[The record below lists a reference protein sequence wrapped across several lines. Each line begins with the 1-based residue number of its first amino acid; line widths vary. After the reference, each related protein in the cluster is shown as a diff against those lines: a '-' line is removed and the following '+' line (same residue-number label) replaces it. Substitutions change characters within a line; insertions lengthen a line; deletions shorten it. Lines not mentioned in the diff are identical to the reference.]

1 MLAEE
6 KDSEHPWF
14 QRILLIDVGTCLVSV
29 YHDSEKEILVHIE
42 ILNAITSFPCPT
54 FGHNFSNILVGCWC
68 KRFKMIV
75 LIFVYTQVVEV
86 IEYRAAQKFKETVD
100 EREVDY
106 SATSNHGHLWF
117 GCIHLV

>member
-1 MLAEE
+1 
-6 KDSEHPWF
+6 
-14 QRILLIDVGTCLVSV
+14 
-29 YHDSEKEILVHIE
+29 
-42 ILNAITSFPCPT
+42 
-54 FGHNFSNILVGCWC
+54 
-68 KRFKMIV
+68 MIV
-75 LIFVYTQVVEV
+75 LVFVYAQVVEV

>member
-14 QRILLIDVGTCLVSV
+14 QRIPLIDVGTCLVSV
-29 YHDSEKEILVHIE
+29 NHDSKKEILVHIE
-42 ILNAITSFPCPT
+42 ILNAIMSFPCPT

-75 LIFVYTQVVEV
+75 LAF
-86 IEYRAAQKFKETVD
+86 AQKFKETVD

-106 SATSNHGHLWF
+106 SVTSNHGHLWF